1 MSERVLLIEPHD
13 PVIFRDG
20 RPFTEGS
27 PATTLPFPLPSATVG
42 AIRSRSGENLDFEKD
57 AVLNHL
63 LSIRQV
69 GPFPASFDSQSGRW
83 ELAFPVPADA
93 VPYRVSGEIDGIEY
107 DRLRPDDLKLP
118 PGGCDL
124 PIGVRPLSGGR
135 PEKVCEEAPRFW
147 RAGFMLDW
155 LSNKPAVGGK
165 IDPRQ
170 IGFNAL
176 PVQQRTH
183 VAIDTASLLAR
194 DGMLYT
200 TAGLEFTW
208 PADGERECRLRAQ
221 RAGIVSRIS
230 SDTPLQF
237 PTVAPLG
244 GERRL
249 AIWRELPDSEIA
261 WPAPPKLS
269 GGFVRVVLV
278 TPAIFSQGWR
288 PSWSQ
293 PPETKDLEMELVAA
307 AVPRFQ
313 PVSGWDLHKARRGP
327 KPTRFLAPAGSVY
340 FFQCKGDP
348 AQLWMRSICDAEQDR
363 RDGYGIVLIGD
374 C

>member
-1 MSERVLLIEPHD
+1 MSERILLIEPHD

-20 RPFTEGS
+20 RPFTEGL
-27 PATTLPFPLPSATVG
+27 PATTLPFPLPSATAG
-42 AIRSRSGENLDFEKD
+42 AIRSRSGENLDFEND
-57 AVLNHL
+57 AELNRL

-69 GPFPASFDSQSGRW
+69 GPFAASLDPQSGKW

-93 VPYRVSGEIDGIEY
+93 VPYRVDGGIEY
-107 DRLRPDDLKLP
+107 ARLRPATALP

-124 PIGVRPLSGGR
+124 PGGLQPLSGAR
-135 PEKVCEEAPRFW
+135 PTKVFEEAPRFW
-147 RAGFMLDW
+147 RGAFMSDW
-155 LSNKPAVGGK
+155 LANNKTTQGK
-165 IDPRQ
+165 IDPRK
-170 IGFNAL
+170 IGFHAL
-176 PVQQRTH
+176 HVQQRTH

-194 DGMLYT
+194 DGMLFT
-200 TAGLEFTW
+200 TGGLEFTW
-208 PADGERECRLRAQ
+208 PVEGDRECRLLAQ
-221 RAGIVSRIS
+221 RAGIVSRVS
-230 SDTPLQF
+230 SDSSLQF

-249 AIWRELPDSEIA
+249 AIWRELSDSEIA

-269 GGFVRVVLV
+269 GGLIRVVLV

-293 PPETKDLEMELVAA
+293 PPGTKDLDMQLVAA
-307 AVPRFQ
+307 AVPRFH
-313 PVSGWDLHKARRGP
+313 PVSGWDLHKDRRGP

-348 AQLWMRSICDAEQDR
+348 EQLWMRSICDDEQDR
-363 RDGYGIVLIGD
+363 CDGYGIVLIGD

>member
-1 MSERVLLIEPHD
+1 MTERILLIEPHD
-13 PVIFRDG
+13 PAIFRDG
-20 RPFTEGS
+20 RPFTEGL
-27 PATTLPFPLPSATVG
+27 PATTLPFPLPSATAG
-42 AIRSRSGENLDFEKD
+42 AIRSRSGENLDFENGD
-57 AVLNHL
+57 ELNRL

-69 GPFPASFDSQSGRW
+69 GPFAASLDAQSGRW
-83 ELAFPVPADA
+83 ELAFPAPADA
-93 VPYRVSGEIDGIEY
+93 VPYRVDGGIEY
-107 DRLRPDDLKLP
+107 VRLRPATDLP

-124 PIGVRPLSGGR
+124 PDELQPLSGAR
-135 PEKVCEEAPRFW
+135 PTKAFEEAPRFW

-155 LSNKPAVGGK
+155 LGNNKTTHGR
-165 IDPRQ
+165 IDPRR

-183 VAIDTASLLAR
+183 VAIDPGSLLAR
-194 DGMLYT
+194 DGMLFT

-208 PADGERECRLRAQ
+208 PMDDERACRLGAQ
-221 RAGIVSRIS
+221 RAGIVSRVS
-230 SDTPLQF
+230 SDAPLQF
-237 PTVAPLG
+237 PSVAPLG

-249 AIWRELPDSEIA
+249 AFWRELPDSEIA
-261 WPAPPKLS
+261 WPSPPKLCGGSS
-269 GGFVRVVLV
+269 GGLVRVVLV

-293 PPETKDLEMELVAA
+293 PPDTKDLEMQLVAA

-313 PVSGWDLHKARRGP
+313 PVSGWDLHKDRRGP
-327 KPTRFLAPAGSVY
+327 KPTRFLVPAGSVY

-348 AQLWMRSICDAEQDR
+348 AQLWMRSICDHEQDR
-363 RDGYGIVLIGD
+363 LDGYGIVLLGD